1 MDNNNLDNQNPQPQ
15 QPEQDNESMLDKVL
29 QNNPFVKLGEA
40 KYENVQ
46 TQSVV
51 KSTREEADEQLAA
64 INAQNAEILRQQ
76 KLAEEAAKA
85 KRTGAYIAVGIFFAA
100 ILIVGGWLIVN
111 AIIASQKTFSPD
123 ELAGPEEEAKY
134 GRVEGYKCTSE
145 KCEKMADIDTDN
157 IIVRDGS
164 KFYLFKKSDKSK
176 SLTSIASKEYH
187 AITVFK
193 WGDDNLAIL
202 DPESGQSALYNVT
215 SNRQLTEFA
224 YDDFYTDISAD
235 TYKEMTWVA
244 GQYIVARN
252 GSSQRLIELSTGTEK
267 LRSNKKVFVHD
278 KFYFGYEN
286 DGTIHVYENTPTQF
300 VIVKSDESAFTKSNY
315 LIVMK
320 ANGSYAV
327 YDSTGVKPKSTIDL
341 QKAINA
347 IKTKDRLNTLLND
360 KSYYHI
366 PANN

>member
-15 QPEQDNESMLDKVL
+15 QPEQDNVSMLDKVI

-51 KSTREEADEQLAA
+51 MSTREEADAQLAA

-111 AIIASQKTFSPD
+111 AIIASQKTVAPE
-123 ELAGPEEEAKY
+123 ELAGIEEEAKY

-145 KCEKMADIDTDN
+145 KCEKATDIDANN
-157 IIVRDGS
+157 IIIRDGS
-164 KFYLFKKSDKSK
+164 KFYIFNKTDKKKT
-176 SLTSIASKEYH
+176 LTSIASKDYH
-187 AITVFK
+187 AITIFK
-193 WGDDNLAIL
+193 WGNDNLAIL
-202 DPESGQSALYNVT
+202 DPESGQSALYNIT

-224 YDDFYTDISAD
+224 YDEFYTDITAD
-235 TYKEMTWVA
+235 TYKDMTWVA

-252 GSSQRLIELSTGTEK
+252 GSSQRLINVSLGTEVI
-267 LRSNKKVFVHD
+267 RANKKVFVYD
-278 KFYFGYEN
+278 KYFFAYEN
-286 DGTIHVYENTPTQF
+286 DGLIHVYDSTPKQF
-300 VIVKSDESAFTKSNY
+300 LIVKTDEYIFVKNGY
-315 LIVMK
+315 LITVK
-320 ANGSYAV
+320 ANGSINF
-327 YDSTGVKPKSTIDL
+327 YDATGAKPKANDFTTT
-341 QKAINA
+341 INA
-347 IKTKDRLNTLLND
+347 IKAKERLNALLKD
-360 KSYYHI
+360 KTFFHI
-366 PANN
+366 PENN